1 MRDHTDIHD
10 TQLAQTVER
19 LGRRNFF
26 RRLTGI
32 GAFACGGVQY
42 TLAAKDTISMQTISN
57 PRLFTFVGGNTGAWQ
72 VIARK
77 TVIGEPL
84 PHVKRLDIV
93 IGEVEELPEDA
104 LWKLSGLTSNERYIT
119 RAEKDQ
125 LVAKQVTIGR
135 PEATHA
141 ALIPIRKS
149 SKWWALTQD
158 ERRAIFEERS
168 HHVKIGMKY
177 LPAIARRLHH
187 CRDLA
192 EPQPFDFITLFDYT
206 PEDANAFEDM
216 VAELR
221 TTEEWKYVEREID
234 IRMMREVK

>member
-1 MRDHTDIHD
+1 MRDLAGIHSMKSD
-10 TQLAQTVER
+10 SLHPSPNRRRFFGQMCGLGTVASGLMPTFLE
-19 LGRRNFF
+19 
-26 RRLTGI
+26 
-32 GAFACGGVQY
+32 
-42 TLAAKDTISMQTISN
+42 AKDAMQTIAN
-57 PRLFTFVGGNTGAWQ
+57 PRLFTFIGGDSGAWQ

-84 PHVKRLDIV
+84 QTVKRLDIV
-93 IGEVEELPEDA
+93 IGEVKELPENA
-104 LWKLSGLTSNERYIT
+104 LWKLSGVTSNERYVT
-119 RAEKDQ
+119 RPEKDQ
-125 LVAKQVTIGR
+125 LAAKQVTIGR

-141 ALIPIRKS
+141 AMIPIRKN

-158 ERRAIFEERS
+158 ERRAIFEESS
-168 HHVKIGMKY
+168 HHIKIGMKY

-187 CRDLA
+187 CRDMA

-206 PEDANAFEDM
+206 KADSTAFEDM

-234 IRMMREVK
+234 LRMVREGK